1 MKIYKGVY
9 TQFVVHLEELDMTDV
24 SKVVLTI
31 KNKLGGNPVI
41 VREYT
46 SLEEVTEI
54 ITPEE
59 ADMLE
64 VGAKYDFDII
74 RNDGKRFKITENASV
89 DIERGVGHVDDD
101 SEQ

>member
-9 TQFVVHLEELDMTDV
+9 TQFVVHLEELDMTGV

-46 SLEEVTEI
+46 SAEAVTET

-59 ADMLE
+59 ADKLE
-64 VGAKYDFDII
+64 MGAKYDFDII
-74 RNDGKRFKITENASV
+74 SSDGKRYKITENEPV
-89 DIERGVGHVDDD
+89 EVERGVGSCADDP
-101 SEQ
+101 E